1 MNEGQGPLVK
11 GTLTGQ
17 SVLVLGASGYL
28 GQHICT
34 AFAAAGARVVRVARG
49 ARPGAAVTHDAA
61 NGHDGA
67 NGHHGASSTVRLD
80 IAAADLAE
88 LTRLCADA
96 EAQVVVN
103 AVGAVWE
110 ATADQM
116 TELNARL
123 VERLTDVVAALPR
136 RPRLIQLGSAHE
148 YGPAGPDDLIDED
161 WPPAPAT
168 AYGRTKLA
176 GTRTV
181 VGAVR
186 RREVDGVVLRVSVT
200 CGPGAPRGSLP
211 GTVAAHLAA
220 GQDVLRLAPL
230 RAHRDLVDVRDVA
243 DAVVA
248 AALVPAPAL
257 AEAGAVVNIARGET
271 IPVRKLVDLMITCS
285 GRSVRVQ
292 EEQPAQANRSDAL
305 WQRLDISRARRLLG
319 WAPRRTLTD
328 SVRDLLTATGVL
340 VPDVPN
346 GLDSGTAARLRDGQ
360 GRTAHE

>member
-1 MNEGQGPLVK
+1 MNRA
-11 GTLTGQ
+11 LTGQ
-17 SVLVLGASGYL
+17 PVLVLGASGYL

-34 AFAAAGARVVRVARG
+34 AFAATGARVIRVCRG
-49 ARPGAAVTHDAA
+49 AR
-61 NGHDGA
+61 HDGA
-67 NGHHGASSTVRLD
+67 NSAGGESRTDVPDVTTGTVHLD
-80 IAAADLAE
+80 LAAADCAALA
-88 LTRLCADA
+88 RLCAGSG
-96 EAQVVVN
+96 AQVVVN
-103 AVGAVWE
+103 AVGAVWKGTE
-110 ATADQM
+110 DQM

-123 VERLTDVVAALPR
+123 VERLTDAVAAVPQ

-161 WPPAPAT
+161 WPSAPAT

-181 VGAVR
+181 VRAVR
-186 RREVDGVVLRVSVT
+186 EREVDGVVLRVSVT

-220 GQDVLRLAPL
+220 GHDILRLAPL

-248 AALVPAPAL
+248 AARVPAPAL

-271 IPVRKLVDLMITCS
+271 VPVRKLVDLMITCS

-292 EEQPAQANRSDAL
+292 EEQLAQSNRSDAL
-305 WQRLDISRARRLLG
+305 WQRLDISRARQLLC
-319 WAPRRTLTD
+319 WAPRRTLMD
-328 SVRDLLTATGVL
+328 SVRDLLTAAGVPCPGA
-340 VPDVPN
+340 PD
-346 GLDSGTAARLRDGQ
+346 GLSSGTANSQRKDSP
-360 GRTAHE
+360 